1 MSRKDLTPRQLEMVA
16 LLANGHRIEEVALL
30 LHLSVSSVNQTIAKA
45 RRRAEART
53 VAHLVSITIASG
65 LLEWEAERQERY
77 INGGSPCP

>member
-1 MSRKDLTPRQLEMVA
+1 MTRQPLTARQLEIVV

-30 LHLSVSSVNQTIAKA
+30 LHISVSTANQTIAKA

-65 LLEWEAERQERY
+65 LLEWEPSRQERY
-77 INGGSPCP
+77 VNGGSS